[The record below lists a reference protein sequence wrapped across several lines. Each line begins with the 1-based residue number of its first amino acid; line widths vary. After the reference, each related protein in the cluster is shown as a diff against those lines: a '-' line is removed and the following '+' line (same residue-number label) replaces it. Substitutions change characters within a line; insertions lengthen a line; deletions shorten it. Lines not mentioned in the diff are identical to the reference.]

1 MIPFLLATF
10 VAMLVGLFFTPLFIR
25 FLIAKEAG
33 QFIRLDG
40 PETHHVK
47 RGTPTMG
54 GLVIIIATI
63 LGYASACI
71 FSYASKGTSPAPN
84 AILLLF
90 LMTSTGLIGFA
101 DDFKKIRNR
110 RSLGIK
116 PLTKIIWQ
124 IVIGTIFAFFAL
136 GISKSGSIDITVW
149 NNWVVSLSSLGTAL
163 GIVLFFIWV
172 NLLISAWSNAV
183 NLTDGLDGLAI
194 GVSLISFGAF
204 VLVCFWEYAQRCTSS
219 AMISGL
225 FCYKVDDA
233 WDLAII
239 AGAVTGA
246 CFGFLWWNAAPAKI
260 FMGDT
265 GSLSLG
271 ATFAGLSILAHAEF
285 LGVIIGGVFVL
296 EVISDIIQI
305 GFFKMTRKRVFK
317 MAPIHHHFE
326 LKGWNEVTVVIRF
339 WLLAGL
345 LGVFGIGLFYGGWVL
360 LLVR

>member
-1 MIPFLLATF
+1 MIPFLIAVF
-10 VAMLVGLFFTPLFIR
+10 VSMMVGLFFTPFFIK
-25 FLIAKEAG
+25 FLKLKNAG

-40 PETHHVK
+40 PQSHMMK

-54 GLVIIIATI
+54 GVVIIFATS
-63 LGYASACI
+63 LGYACASV
-71 FSYASKGTSPAPN
+71 FSFVTRGSIPAHN
-84 AILLLF
+84 ALLLLG
-90 LMTSTGLIGFA
+90 LMIVTGLLGFV
-101 DDFKKIRNR
+101 DDFKKISHK

-124 IVIGTIFAFFAL
+124 IIIGVIFAFFTL
-136 GISKSGSIDITVW
+136 QISNFDQIGVTIY
-149 NNWVVSLSSLGTAL
+149 NNYIFSFESFGTIVAV
-163 GIVLFFIWV
+163 VLFFIWV
-172 NLLISAWSNAV
+172 NFLISAWSNAV

-194 GVSLISFGAF
+194 GVSLISFAAF
-204 VLVCFWEYAQRCTSS
+204 VLVCFWEFAQRCT
-219 AMISGL
+219 AQEVISGL
-225 FCYKVDDA
+225 FCYKVNNA

-239 AGAVTGA
+239 AGAVAGA

-285 LGVIIGGVFVL
+285 LAVIVGGVFVL
-296 EVISDIIQI
+296 EVFSDIIQI
-305 GFFKMTRKRVFK
+305 SFFKLTKKRVFK

-339 WLLAGL
+339 WLLSGL
-345 LGVFGIGLFYGGWVL
+345 FAALAVGIFYGGWVL
-360 LLVR
+360 FLMR

>member
-1 MIPFLLATF
+1 
-10 VAMLVGLFFTPLFIR
+10 MLIGLFFTPL
-25 FLIAKEAG
+25 LIKILVAKQAG

-40 PETHHVK
+40 PESHRVK

-63 LGYASACI
+63 LGYSAACI
-71 FSYASKGTSPAPN
+71 FSFFTKGTTPAFN
-84 AILLLF
+84 ALLLLI
-90 LMTSTGLIGFA
+90 LMVSTGLLGFV
-101 DDFKKIRNR
+101 DDYKKISHK

-124 IVIGTIFAFFAL
+124 IIIGVGFAFFTL
-136 GISKSGSIDITVW
+136 VISKSDSINITIYNDSVF
-149 NNWVVSLSSLGTAL
+149 SLGGL
-163 GIVLFFIWV
+163 GKFVAIILFFVWV

-204 VLVCFWEYAQRCTSS
+204 VLVCFWEYAQRCTDR
-219 AMISGL
+219 AVFTNM
-225 FCYKVDDA
+225 FCYKVDNA
-233 WDLAII
+233 WDLAIV
-239 AGAVTGA
+239 AGAVVGA

-285 LGVIIGGVFVL
+285 LAVIIGGVFVL
-296 EVISDIIQI
+296 EVLSDIIQI
-305 GFFKMTRKRVFK
+305 SFFKLTKKRVFK

-326 LKGWNEVTVVIRF
+326 LKGWNEITVVIRF

-345 LGVFGIGLFYGGWVL
+345 FAAFGVGIFYAGWVL
-360 LLVR
+360 VLVR